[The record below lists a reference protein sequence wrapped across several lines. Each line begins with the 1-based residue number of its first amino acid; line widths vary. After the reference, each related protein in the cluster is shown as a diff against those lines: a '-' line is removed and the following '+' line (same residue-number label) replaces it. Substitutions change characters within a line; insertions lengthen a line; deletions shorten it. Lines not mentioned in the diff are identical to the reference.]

1 MKTKRIFL
9 CILSAILLFTAQ
21 TPVVFA
27 KAHNDA
33 EEDKTCAPYF
43 YIENAD
49 PETDSF
55 PLKETDVVTNI
66 NGSIADTYVTQVY
79 ANEGSKAI
87 NARYIFPTSTKASVH
102 GMTMTVGNQ
111 KVTAKIQEKEE
122 AKKTYESAKSEGK
135 SASLLEQKT
144 PNVFTMDVANIMPGE
159 TVSIELHYTEL
170 ISPTEGNYQFVFPTV
185 VGPRYVKAE
194 DARNFSEGNDWLAS
208 PYLEE
213 GTDPVGKYN
222 IQVNLSTGVPITGL
236 SSKSHKINIDWDD
249 NSIAHISLQDA
260 SDYAGNRDFIL
271 DYKLTGH
278 TISSGLTMQT
288 GESENFFMLTVQP
301 PEHYKPKEIVPRE
314 YIFVLDVSGSMDGY
328 PLDTA
333 KKLITTLVSDLNKND
348 SFNLILFCNGNT
360 ILSPKSL
367 PATEKNISKA
377 MKLINQ
383 QHGYGGTE
391 LDNAIQA
398 ALDMPADDNVARSI
412 VILTDGYISGETETF
427 DLICQNLDE
436 ASFFPFGIGS
446 SVNRY
451 LIEGIASAGQGEAFI
466 VTDEADASET
476 AQRFR
481 TYMEAPLLTD
491 IKITYDGLDVYH
503 VEPVTPSTL
512 YAQKPIIL
520 FGKWRGEAKGNVH
533 ITGKTGKKDFVLDI
547 PVSEECIDKTN
558 TALPYL
564 WARKRIE
571 RLTDFSTYKDNPSIR
586 EEVTRLGLTYSMATS
601 YTSFVAVL
609 ETIVNPDAN
618 ATDVDQPNA
627 LPLHVSNLAIGSGYT
642 AGSEPGSLLMIL
654 GGIAVALKGTW
665 KQKKK
670 RCTSLPY

>member
-1 MKTKRIFL
+1 MAKKIFNKRVIATLLTLVMLFNGFQISASAASNDTVNLVQNFEDTYYKQDGTAGTANEWEIHLSKT
-9 CILSAILLFTAQ
+9 AAPTAQ
-21 TPVVFA
+21 DNVFDITL
-27 KAHNDA
+27 KV
-33 EEDKTCAPYF
+33 
-43 YIENAD
+43 
-49 PETDSF
+49 ETKDI
-55 PLKETDVVTNI
+55 TIQT
-66 NGSIADTYVTQVY
+66 ADT
-79 ANEGSKAI
+79 
-87 NARYIFPTSTKASVH
+87 
-102 GMTMTVGNQ
+102 
-111 KVTAKIQEKEE
+111 
-122 AKKTYESAKSEGK
+122 
-135 SASLLEQKT
+135 
-144 PNVFTMDVANIMPGE
+144 
-159 TVSIELHYTEL
+159 
-170 ISPTEGNYQFVFPTV
+170 
-185 VGPRYVKAE
+185 
-194 DARNFSEGNDWLAS
+194 
-208 PYLEE
+208 
-213 GTDPVGKYN
+213 
-222 IQVNLSTGVPITGL
+222 VNGAAVL
-236 SSKSHKINIDWDD
+236 
-249 NSIAHISLQDA
+249 
-260 SDYAGNRDFIL
+260 
-271 DYKLTGH
+271 
-278 TISSGLTMQT
+278 
-288 GESENFFMLTVQP
+288 
-301 PEHYKPKEIVPRE
+301 
-314 YIFVLDVSGSMDGY
+314 VLDVSGSMDGY

-436 ASFFPFGIGS
+436 SSFFPFGIGS

-491 IKITYDGLDVYH
+491 IEITYDGLDVYH

-547 PVSEECIDKTN
+547 PVSEECIDKAN

-642 AGSEPGSLLMIL
+642 AGSEPGTLLMIL

-670 RCTSLPY
+670 RRTALPY